1 MQMLKIPQKNTT
13 LVCMQSFSMV
23 AKNQGNQNTQVEQR
37 KSSQEAMRIQ
47 GRFKRAEAQRNAS
60 EQVVIDCI
68 S

>member
-1 MQMLKIPQKNTT
+1 
-13 LVCMQSFSMV
+13 MQSFSMV
-23 AKNQGNQNTQVEQR
+23 VKNQGNHNTQVEQR